1 MRRLFL
7 KGLLEDTVTITGDDA
22 QHLMYA
28 MRAKAGDEVILVD
41 DTGAVGRMELTGF
54 TADSVTMRLI
64 ERLDADTEPPID
76 IVLAQCLPKG
86 DKLELIIQKAV
97 ELGIVAIQP
106 LASRNCVVKYDAKKA
121 AAKGKRWQKI
131 AEEAAKQCGRTRVPD
146 VLPVASLMD
155 WIHDWESSPCQET
168 ALLFCYENEDQ
179 QPIKEAL
186 CALPETIRR
195 IIVLIGPEGGF
206 SLPEAAA
213 ITEAGGQSVTLGP
226 RILRAETAAIA
237 AMSIV
242 QYEKGDL

>member
-7 KGLLEDTVTITGDDA
+7 KGLLENEVTITGDDA

-28 MRAKAGDEVILVD
+28 MRAKPGDEVILVD

-54 TADSVTMRLI
+54 TADSVTMRLV
-64 ERLDADTEPPID
+64 EHLEADTEPPID
-76 IVLAQCLPKG
+76 LVLAQCLPKG

-97 ELGIVAIQP
+97 ELGAIAVQP
-106 LASRNCVVKYDAKKA
+106 LASRNCVVRYDAKKV
-121 AAKGKRWQKI
+121 
-131 AEEAAKQCGRTRVPD
+131 AAKQCGRTRVPE
-146 VLPVASLMD
+146 VLSVRPLAD
-155 WIHDWESSPCQET
+155 WLKQPAES

-179 QPIKEAL
+179 QPIKAAL
-186 CALPETIRR
+186 RALPEDVRR
-195 IIVLIGPEGGF
+195 ITVLIGPEGGF

>member
-7 KGLLEDTVTITGDDA
+7 KGLLEDEVTITGDDA

-28 MRAKAGDEVILVD
+28 MRAKAGDEVVLVD

-54 TADSVTMRLI
+54 TADSVTMHLV
-64 ERLDADTEPPID
+64 ERLEADTEPPID
-76 IVLAQCLPKG
+76 LVLAQCLPKG

-97 ELGIVAIQP
+97 ELGAIAVQP
-106 LASRNCVVKYDAKKA
+106 LASRNCVVRYDAKKA
-121 AAKGKRWQKI
+121 AAKQKRWQKI
-131 AEEAAKQCGRTRVPD
+131 AEEAAKQCGRTRVPE
-146 VLPVASLMD
+146 VLSVRPLAD
-155 WIHDWESSPCQET
+155 WLKQPAES

-179 QPIKEAL
+179 QPIKAVLRAL
-186 CALPETIRR
+186 LEDVHR
-195 IIVLIGPEGGF
+195 ITVLIGPEGGF